1 MISAGIG
8 QIAPAITSF
17 IQASSA
23 ANDLYQTLDRKPL
36 LDSSANVGDTPS
48 EVFGHIEFQNV
59 SFSYPSRPHIPI
71 LKGISF
77 DVPANK
83 VTALVGASGSG
94 KSTVISLLERWYEPG
109 VCTNPSFHYMPH
121 PPLPPEGRELTSRF
135 FLLEW

>member
-8 QIAPAITSF
+8 QVAPAITSF

-23 ANDLYQTLDRKPL
+23 ANDLFQTLDRKPL
-36 LDSSANVGDTPS
+36 LDSSADTGDKLS
-48 EVFGHIEFQNV
+48 EVNGHIEFQNV

-83 VTALVGASGSG
+83 TTALVGASGSG
-94 KSTVISLLERWYEPG
+94 KSTVVSLLERWYEPG
-109 VCTNPSFHYMPH
+109 VSGVPISI
-121 PPLPPEGRELTSRF
+121 
-135 FLLEW
+135 